1 VAEAARRR
9 RCGEVGARRIEAR
22 LARRDEAQRAHREG
36 HAQRVVDRRD
46 LSRLLREQRQAEGHT
61 ASAVAHVR
69 GPALDLETV
78 GLPVEEAAREEADL
92 VTLLEELLR
101 ELLGLVV
108 RARVED
114 ADAAIARHELGR
126 ARLEAGRRD
135 VDRAGD
141 AVAVERR
148 LFAHVHRHHA
158 ALLEELGELVGLELV
173 GRPRQHGREELEDRL
188 LVGEPLVPRTDDLA
202 ALHDEEHRDALH
214 LEGLRQAT
222 VLVAVDLD
230 DLDLPLEL
238 LGDLL
243 DDGRLDFAGLGTSLR
258 RSR

>member
-1 VAEAARRR
+1 LNAAS
-9 RCGEVGARRIEAR
+9 
-22 LARRDEAQRAHREG
+22 
-36 HAQRVVDRRD
+36 
-46 LSRLLREQRQAEGHT
+46 SRTSTG
-61 ASAVAHVR
+61 
-69 GPALDLETV
+69 
-78 GLPVEEAAREEADL
+78 
-92 VTLLEELLR
+92 
-101 ELLGLVV
+101 
-108 RARVED
+108 
-114 ADAAIARHELGR
+114 
-126 ARLEAGRRD
+126 
-135 VDRAGD
+135 
-141 AVAVERR
+141 
-148 LFAHVHRHHA
+148 HHA

-243 DDGRLDFAGLGTSLR
+243 DDGRLDFAGLAPVCVEVDEDGQLR
-258 RSR
+258 ADHFLLEGRLGDGQDGHGSCSGARSGRCSGGCARALPYPPGARLPTPSMGGAAALW